1 MLTLRACVRRAI
13 HFTLVATGILALA
26 PAASAQDP
34 LTIGYYDNPP
44 LSHVSPLGEPDGLFI
59 NLVDDVA
66 ATLGWDVRWRLVDF
80 AAGLQAAEDG
90 HIDALAVVAET
101 PARAETLIFPDE
113 PVVSNWAQIYA
124 APRVAPQTLLDL
136 RDRRVAAVGGDVYL
150 DGPNGLRVLL
160 TALDTPARIT
170 TLRSFRDAVAAV
182 ALGEADVALV
192 SRFAGQSL
200 ARARGLEPTPIIF
213 SPVALHVAL
222 SPRRPDA
229 RALAAGFDAELR
241 TLKRDP
247 NSAYQ
252 LALDQT
258 FTGGAPTRVNT
269 VAITVAIIA
278 AILLAMAVFAALRF
292 RRMERRMA
300 ELALTDPLTHA
311 PNRRAFMAAAQREFS
326 RVKRGEQALA
336 IALIDLDHFKVINDT
351 HGHDAGDEVLR
362 DAVLAMG
369 ELLRA
374 ADFFG
379 RIGGEEFAILLP
391 ATDLMAALT
400 VAEKLRAGFEARSVR
415 AGANMIH
422 YAASIG
428 VTEVTG
434 RDPRFEAALK
444 RADQAVY
451 LAKTNGRN
459 RVESF

>member
-1 MLTLRACVRRAI
+1 MRRVI
-13 HFTLVATGILALA
+13 SSILFATGLLALA
-26 PAASAQDP
+26 AAASAQDR

-44 LSHVSPLGEPDGLFI
+44 LSHVSPLGEPDGLFV

-66 ATLGWDVRWRLVDF
+66 ATLGWDVHWRLMDF
-80 AAGLQAAEDG
+80 AAGLQATRDG

-113 PVVSNWAQIYA
+113 QVVSNWAQIYA
-124 APRVAPQTLLDL
+124 APRLAPQTLMDL
-136 RDRRVAAVGGDVYL
+136 RDLRIAAVGGDVYL
-150 DGPNGLRVLL
+150 DGPNGLRGLL
-160 TALDTPARIT
+160 TALDTPTRIV
-170 TLRSFRDAVAAV
+170 TLRSYRDVAEA
-182 ALGEADVALV
+182 AARGEADVALV
-192 SRFAGQSL
+192 NRFAGQSL

-213 SPVALHVAL
+213 SPVALHVAF
-222 SPRRPDA
+222 SPRRADA
-229 RALAAGFDAELR
+229 AALVAAFDAELR
-241 TLKRDP
+241 DLKRDP

-258 FTGGAPTRVNT
+258 FTGGAPTQVNT
-269 VAITVAIIA
+269 IAIAVAVVAA
-278 AILLAMAVFAALRF
+278 VLLALALFAAFRF

-300 ELALTDPLTHA
+300 ELALTDALTHA
-311 PNRRAFMAAAQREFS
+311 PNRRAFMAAAGREFS
-326 RVKRGEQALA
+326 RVKRGEQALSV
-336 IALIDLDHFKVINDT
+336 ALIDLDHFKIINDT
-351 HGHDAGDEVLR
+351 YGHDAGDEVLR

-369 ELLRA
+369 ALLRA

-391 ATDLMAALT
+391 ATDLMAALK

-415 AGANMIH
+415 AGADMIR

-434 RDPRFEAALK
+434 RDPRFETALK

-451 LAKTNGRN
+451 LAKNNGRN